1 MKEIYTSH
9 WGSSLLPHL
18 DATMIAISRGKPR
31 WRLPFRY
38 RVLGLLAPSREAFAL
53 KDHAEFEAAYLA
65 GLEEIGS
72 DAIPA
77 ALERISRENGGRP
90 LVLLCWEKPGEFCH
104 RRIVSAWLEERTG
117 QKVPELKPGGIKVST
132 TVGQTRLF

>member
-9 WGSSLLPHL
+9 WGSRELPHL
-18 DATMIAISRGKPR
+18 DATMVAISRGKPR

-53 KDHAEFEAAYLA
+53 KDHSEFEAAYLA
-65 GLEEIGS
+65 GLEEVGAETIL
-72 DAIPA
+72 A

-90 LVLLCWEKPGEFCH
+90 LVLLCWEKPGEPCH
-104 RRIVSAWLEERTG
+104 RRLAAAWLEERTG
-117 QKVPELKPGGIKVST
+117 QEVAELKTGMIEESTPGG
-132 TVGQTRLF
+132 QTALF